1 MYLIFEIFSAFSCFG
16 LIAAFY
22 GGYAVTAVVMKSA
35 ASVCFLIAG
44 AFGYSKHCENKGL
57 AVKMLA
63 AFFLSAVGD
72 VLLALDNEEG
82 ILFVIGVASFAAAHV
97 MFLMVFCGISPIRR
111 IDVFATAAVF
121 LGLLALLLFGDF
133 SYHGL
138 LPVLIGYTVIV
149 SFMMIKALSIWRS
162 REGREK
168 AAYLIMAGGVF
179 FLLSDVLLLFCLF
192 GEGTPKA
199 VQAANWLIYYGAQ
212 ICLTSAFNK
221 KEL

>member
-1 MYLIFEIFSAFSCFG
+1 MYLIFEFLSAISCFG

-22 GGYAVTAVVMKSA
+22 SGYAVTAVVMKSA
-35 ASVCFLIAG
+35 ASVSFLIAG
-44 AFGYSKHCENKGL
+44 AYGYIRHRENKGL
-57 AVKMLA
+57 AVKMIT

-72 VLLALDNEEG
+72 VLLALDKEEG

-97 MFLMVFCGISPIRR
+97 MFLMVFCGISPLRKADI
-111 IDVFATAAVF
+111 FATAVVF

-149 SFMMIKALSIWRS
+149 SFMMIKALSLWQK

-192 GEGTPKA
+192 GEGTPKI
-199 VQAANWLIYYGAQ
+199 VQAANWLIYYSAQ
-212 ICLTSAFNK
+212 ICLTAALNR